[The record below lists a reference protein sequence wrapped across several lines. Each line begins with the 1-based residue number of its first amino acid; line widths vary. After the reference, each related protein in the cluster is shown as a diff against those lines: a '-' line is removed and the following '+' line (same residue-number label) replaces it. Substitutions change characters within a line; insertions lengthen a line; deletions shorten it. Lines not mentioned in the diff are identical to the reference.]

1 MSVNRFGWLLS
12 NLHINDNSSM
22 PKRGDPNYDKLYKI
36 RPYLDRLLQT
46 YKSSYLPTRI
56 QSIDESMIRFKGRS
70 SIKQYMPDKPIRR
83 GYKVWVRADSRGYIC
98 QFQVYEGKRNN
109 TTEKNLGHRVVTE
122 LTQDLCG
129 KQYMLC
135 NDNFFNSVQLMI
147 DLQQNKIMACGTTR
161 WDRKNFPKDQL
172 PDGKEMNHGD
182 SAFRSTR
189 TGIVAVRWKDK
200 KGINFLSNYH
210 NPNTKTTVTRKQPD
224 GSLKVVPCP
233 TLVKDYNNQ
242 MGCVDKANQLK
253 STYEIDRRSRKW
265 WHRIFFHFLDTT
277 IVNSYIIF
285 TLNHEGQGQSLL
297 LNDFR
302 TKVATG
308 LLGVPR
314 QNAEG
319 NQQMSLLTGIR
330 W

>member
-22 PKRGDPNYDKLYKI
+22 PNRRDRNYDKLYKI

-56 QSIDESMIRFKGRS
+56 QSIDESMICFKGFS
-70 SIKQYMPDKPIRR
+70 SIKQYMPDKPICR

-147 DLQQNKIMACGTTR
+147 DLQQNKIMACGTTC
-161 WDRKNFPKDQL
+161 WDRKNFPKEQL
-172 PDGKEMNHGD
+172 PDGKEMNQGD

-210 NPNTKTTVTRKQPD
+210 NLNTKTTVTRKQPD

-233 TLVKDYNNQ
+233 TLVKDHNNQ
-242 MGCVDKANQLK
+242 MGCVDKTDQLK

-265 WHRIFFHFLDTT
+265 WHRIFFNFSRYY
-277 IVNSYIIF
+277 NSQFIHNFYF
-285 TLNHEGQGQSLL
+285 E
-297 LNDFR
+297 
-302 TKVATG
+302 
-308 LLGVPR
+308 PR
-314 QNAEG
+314 RPRAVSFAKGFQNKNAEG
-319 NQQMSLLTGIR
+319 NLQMSLLTGIR